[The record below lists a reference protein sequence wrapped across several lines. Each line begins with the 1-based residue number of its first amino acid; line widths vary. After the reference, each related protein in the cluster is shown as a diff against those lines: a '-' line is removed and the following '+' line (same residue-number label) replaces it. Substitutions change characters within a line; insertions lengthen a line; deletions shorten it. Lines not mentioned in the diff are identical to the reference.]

1 MENGTNNLNCNYTSN
16 PTNVRKIIKYQ
27 YISANKLKNSDEQI
41 TRKPELINTG
51 TKIKIWIVL

>member
-1 MENGTNNLNCNYTSN
+1 MENGTNHLNCNYTSN

-51 TKIKIWIVL
+51 TK